1 MSPDEWERRIYDMLD
16 GGHSERACEEFMEEI
31 LRDPAALDL
40 YRRCCELDSALQR
53 LAMGRAWL
61 AGPGI
66 PRREEHLARPRRGL
80 LYGSLA
86 AAALIL
92 LGLGIVLRM
101 GHVPPAEPAYA
112 LTLGAYAVHTVS
124 SILPEDAAARA
135 GGGLRDGSILSLE
148 QGEAELGFPNGVRV
162 VLRAPARLL
171 LDRPEQVSLARG
183 HAWFTVPPEVKGFR
197 VLTSD
202 LDVLDLG
209 TEFGVVREPGRLD
222 EVHVFAGKVLAR
234 HRAAAGGVAGDE
246 LRAGE
251 ARQASPRK
259 LLERID
265 AQSGA
270 FRTQV
275 AAAPLELAWSFDRP
289 EGREFP
295 ATGNHPDRAQALA
308 VSSGILRRVDG
319 LAGGLALAME
329 PEDRLVTRWPG
340 ILGSHPRT
348 VAAWVRVP
356 PDVEDG
362 DVPVRLVYWG
372 REEDD
377 LASEKWRIGLHAE
390 RQREGGVKGALRTE
404 HGYGWVLGSTD
415 LRDGRWHHIASVFQ
429 GGNDEDNTQ
438 RIKLYVDGRLEAVSA
453 SQHHLIDTRPGMTL
467 RVGGEGRFDIARLA
481 IMDHAVSAEEIAR
494 LAAEYPQPE

>member
-16 GGHSERACEEFMEEI
+16 GGHSAREREEFMEEI
-31 LRDPAALDL
+31 VRDPAALDL
-40 YRRCCELDSALQR
+40 YRRCCEVDSALQR
-53 LAMGRAWL
+53 LAMGQAWL

-66 PRREEHLARPRRGL
+66 SRREEHRGRPRHGL

-124 SILPEDAAARA
+124 SILPEGATERA
-135 GGGLRDGSILSLE
+135 GEGLREGSILELE
-148 QGEAELGFPNGVRV
+148 QGEAELGFPNGVRA

-171 LDRPEQVSLARG
+171 LDRPDQVSLARG
-183 HAWFTVPPEVKGFR
+183 HAWFSVPPSVKGFR
-197 VLTSD
+197 VLTPD

-209 TEFGVVREPGRLD
+209 TAFGVVREPGRLD
-222 EVHVFAGKVLAR
+222 EVHVFTGKVLAR
-234 HRAAAGGVAGDE
+234 HRAAASGQAGEE
-246 LRAGE
+246 LRGGE
-251 ARQASPRK
+251 ARLASPRR
-259 LLERID
+259 LLERIE
-265 AQSGA
+265 AGAEA
-270 FRTQV
+270 FRTEV
-275 AAAPLELAWSFDRP
+275 AAAPMVLSWSFDRP
-289 EGREFP
+289 EGGEFP
-295 ATGNHPDRAQALA
+295 ATGNHPDRAMAMA

-319 LAGGLALAME
+319 LSGGLALAME
-329 PEDRLVTRWPG
+329 PEDRLVTRWTG

-348 VAAWVRVP
+348 VCAWVRVP
-356 PDVEDG
+356 EDVDDREI
-362 DVPVRLVYWG
+362 PVRLVYWG

-377 LASEKWRIGLHAE
+377 LASEKWRVGLHAE
-390 RQREGGVKGALRTE
+390 RLREGGVKGALRTE

-429 GGNDEDNTQ
+429 GGNDEDNTE

-467 RVGGEGRFDIARLA
+467 RVGGEGRFDIARLT
-481 IMDHAVSAEEIAR
+481 IMDHAVSEEEIAR
-494 LAAEYPQPE
+494 LASEHTPSE